1 MLAGPG
7 EVEDHGHAQTN
18 PIFQEAGR
26 EGELAR
32 ALNVALHALVVHTGM
47 HANSEGEAIQL
58 NFTGEIET
66 VRRALA
72 LLGVDPSETLP
83 YLGSVSASSA
93 VSTDRI

>member
-1 MLAGPG
+1 M
-7 EVEDHGHAQTN
+7 QTN

-32 ALNVALHALVVHTGM
+32 ALNVALHALVMHTGM

-66 VRRALA
+66 VRRAA
-72 LLGVDPSETLP
+72 ASHHATVAQEAVPSAR
-83 YLGSVSASSA
+83 GSRSAP
-93 VSTDRI
+93 R